1 METVTIRSIRN
12 VYDFVNTRPMS
23 SARTRMLV
31 FIALGG
37 IFIDAY
43 DLTSLGIGVDSL
55 QEQLSLTPFQLG
67 SVTAIMALGALV
79 GALVGGILADKF
91 GRYKMFV
98 VNLLFLVFAA
108 IGAALAPNLTWL
120 LVFRFLLGVGVGM
133 DLPLALTFI
142 AEFTNS
148 RIKGAAV
155 NLWQLVW
162 YVAAVCTG
170 LVALPFLL
178 LGVDENLWRYAV
190 GFAAIPALFILVLR
204 LIYVDESPM
213 WAAQHQGLE
222 AAGKILEKNYNVR
235 IVVAPP
241 EGQVEEVVPRNER
254 PRLREIFSSH
264 LRMRTVLASIIS
276 GTQSME
282 YFAVGFYLPT
292 IAVLIFGEGALFAV
306 LGAIV
311 LNLFGIVGGGTQVF
325 LTQRLGVWK
334 LAVIGYCI
342 AAASLIIVGITR
354 DSIPA
359 YAGALLIGL
368 FIFGHS
374 FGPGSQGKTMAALSY
389 PTNLRGTG
397 TGWAE
402 TMSRVGSILGFYV
415 FPLVLAAAGL
425 YNTLLYL
432 AIVPIIGLT
441 ALLLIRWEPV
451 GKDVEETQEPTA
463 QAAVSS
469 G

>member
-1 METVTIRSIRN
+1 METVTINSPRD
-12 VYDFVNTRPMS
+12 VFDFVNTRPMS
-23 SARTRMLV
+23 SGRTRVLV

-55 QEQLSLTPFQLG
+55 REQLSLTPFQLG

-79 GALVGGILADKF
+79 GALIGGVLTDKF
-91 GRYKMFV
+91 GRYKMFI
-98 VNLLFLVFAA
+98 VNLLFLFFAA
-108 IGAALAPNLTWL
+108 IGAALSPDLFWL

-148 RIKGAAV
+148 RVKGAAV
-155 NLWQLVW
+155 NLWQVVW

-178 LGVDENLWRYAV
+178 VGVDENLWRYAV
-190 GFAAIPALFILVLR
+190 GFAAIPALFILILR

-213 WAAQHQGLE
+213 WAAQHQGLDE
-222 AAGKILEKNYNVR
+222 AGKILEKNYDVR

-241 EGQVEEVVPRNER
+241 EEQINEAVPRSGR
-254 PRLREIFSSH
+254 PRLREIFSTKFR
-264 LRMRTVLASIIS
+264 LRTVLASIITS
-276 GTQSME
+276 TQAME

-292 IAVLIFGEGALFAV
+292 IAALLFGEGAIYAV
-306 LGAIV
+306 VGAMI
-311 LNLFGIVGGGTQVF
+311 LNLFGIVGGGTQVY

-334 LAVIGYCI
+334 LAFIGYSI
-342 AAASLIIVGITR
+342 AATSLVIVGLTR
-354 DSIPA
+354 ESIPA
-359 YAGALLIGL
+359 YLGALLIGL

-402 TMSRVGSILGFYV
+402 TMSRVGSILGFYC
-415 FPLVLAAAGL
+415 FPLVLASAGL
-425 YNTLLYL
+425 SRTLLYL
-432 AIVPIIGLT
+432 AIVPIVGLA
-441 ALLLIRWEPV
+441 ALVLIRWEPV
-451 GKDVEETQEPTA
+451 GKDVEETAEGA
-463 QAAVSS
+463 Y

>member
-1 METVTIRSIRN
+1 METVTIRSIRD
-12 VYDFVNTRPMS
+12 VFDFVNTRPMS
-23 SARTRMLV
+23 SRRTKMLV

-55 QEQLSLTPFQLG
+55 QQQLSLTPFQLG

-79 GALVGGILADKF
+79 GALVGGVLTDKF
-91 GRYKMFV
+91 GRYKMFI

-148 RIKGAAV
+148 RIKGSAV

-162 YVAAVCTG
+162 YIAAVCTG

-178 LGVDENLWRYAV
+178 AGVDENLWRYAV
-190 GFAAIPALFILVLR
+190 GFAALPALIILILR

-213 WAAQHQGLE
+213 WAAQHKGLE
-222 AAGKILEKNYNVR
+222 EAGKILEKNYNVR
-235 IVVAPP
+235 IAVAPP
-241 EGQVEEVVPRNER
+241 EEQVEEVIPRNQR
-254 PRLREIFSSH
+254 PRLGEIFSSRF
-264 LRMRTVLASIIS
+264 RMRTILASVITS
-276 GTQSME
+276 TQSLE

-292 IAVLIFGEGALFAV
+292 IAALLFGEGALYAV
-306 LGAIV
+306 IGAMV
-311 LNLFGIVGGGTQVF
+311 LNVFGIVGGGTQVF
-325 LTQRLGVWK
+325 LTQKLGVWK
-334 LAVIGYCI
+334 LAVIGYSI

-354 DSIPA
+354 ESVPA
-359 YAGALLIGL
+359 YVGALLIGL

-415 FPLVLAAAGL
+415 FPLVLASAGL
-425 YNTLLYL
+425 SRTLLYL
-432 AIVPIIGLT
+432 AIVPIVGLA

-451 GKDVEETQEPTA
+451 GKDVEETQTTPVE
-463 QAAVSS
+463 AATSS
-469 G
+469 S